1 MSDTTDT
8 TSDSSTAPHKAGAFD
23 IRNIIGAL
31 LGTYG
36 VILTLAGLLGEHEP
50 EKTGGVNANLW
61 TGLALLLVGG
71 FFIAWARIKPIVVPS
86 EFDRPDDD
94 PTRPAPQRKRPP
106 AH

>member
-1 MSDTTDT
+1 MSDTSGKSDT
-8 TSDSSTAPHKAGAFD
+8 AAAPHKAGAFD

-31 LGTYG
+31 MGVYG
-36 VILTLAGLLGEHEP
+36 VILTLAGLFGDKEL

-61 TGLALLLVGG
+61 TGRALIAVAAI
-71 FFIAWARIKPIVVPS
+71 FIGWARLRPIVVPADV
-86 EFDRPDDD
+86 ERPDDD

>member
-1 MSDTTDT
+1 MSAGSDAKSDT
-8 TSDSSTAPHKAGAFD
+8 TAPHKAGLFD

-61 TGLALLLVGG
+61 TGIALLVVGG
-71 FFIAWARIKPIVVPS
+71 FFIAWARIRPIVVPADV
-86 EFDRPDDD
+86 ERPDDD

-106 AH
+106 VT